1 MPSLALRR
9 KFLVLLLA
17 AALVAPWAS
26 AAGAKPETATKA
38 TSPASHGLLARA
50 WSLLTSLWSATG
62 CQIDPNGRCVPAA
75 VQGAQPKLD
84 ADTGCA
90 IDPSGL
96 CIR

>member
-1 MPSLALRR
+1 MSSLALRR

-17 AALVAPWAS
+17 TALVAPWAS
-26 AAGAKPETATKA
+26 AAGAEPRTARKA
-38 TSPASHGLLARA
+38 DSPASHDLLARA
-50 WSLLTSLWSATG
+50 WSLLTSLWSDEG
-62 CQIDPNGRCVPAA
+62 CNIDPSGRCVPAA

-90 IDPSGL
+90 IDPNGL